1 MEDQIREIA
10 LRFFNPGNIESIK
23 LFDRRV
29 IITLQNAAE
38 DSART
43 EALKQAVAALE
54 GVDKVAVVYTA
65 VKKVEKLAPKTD
77 KYEVCGVKKII
88 GVASGKGGVGKSTT
102 AVNLALALANLGL
115 KTAIFDADIYGPSIP
130 TMLGYEGVPPVSFD
144 GKIFEAFDY
153 RNVK

>member
-23 LFDRRV
+23 LFGRRV

-65 VKKVEKLAPKTD
+65 VKKVS
-77 KYEVCGVKKII
+77 KKFF
-88 GVASGKGGVGKSTT
+88 SS
-102 AVNLALALANLGL
+102 
-115 KTAIFDADIYGPSIP
+115 
-130 TMLGYEGVPPVSFD
+130 
-144 GKIFEAFDY
+144 
-153 RNVK
+153 